1 MFAETEED
9 YGKSLLFDEPETEK
23 PAGSVNEV
31 DIDSVYPNPNQ
42 PRKSFDEDAL
52 NELAESIRSQGV
64 IQPIIIEEYAPSKY
78 SIIAGERRFRAAQL
92 AGLQLVPVIVKDF
105 NDKDALSLAI
115 IENVQRS
122 DLSVIEEAEAYNSL
136 IKDFNYTQQ
145 DISDFVGKSRSHIA
159 NLIRLLDLPS
169 EVKEML
175 YNKEISMG
183 HARTLINC
191 DKAVE
196 IARMIID
203 NQLSVR
209 ETEKLV
215 KEYNEKKKYDNNNNT
230 TLKQNIKK
238 AQFSMISAE
247 YFKKIESNLSN
258 KINLKTKINFNPTK
272 KAGKIVIN
280 YNFVIVTIISSVC
293 IFKCSCYITSFVYTC
308 TNSNNTISAI
318 IVIYNTIYLS
328 S

>member
-1 MFAETEED
+1 MNNNNKLGRGLE
-9 YGKSLLFDEPETEK
+9 SLLGEK
-23 PAGSVNEV
+23 KLNLHNNLINV
-31 DIDSVYPNPNQ
+31 DLASNKVQDISITSLKPNKFQ
-42 PRKSFDEDAL
+42 PRKKF
-52 NELAESIRSQGV
+52 NEEELQELSASIKEYG
-64 IQPIIIEEYAPSKY
+64 ILQPIIARKTNDLSIFE
-78 SIIAGERRFRAAQL
+78 IIAGERRFRAAQL

-215 KEYNEKKKYDNNNNT
+215 KEYNEKKQDGNNNNT

-280 YNFVIVTIISSVC
+280 YNSMNELEEFLNKI
-293 IFKCSCYITSFVYTC
+293 K
-308 TNSNNTISAI
+308 
-318 IVIYNTIYLS
+318 
-328 S
+328 